1 MFFLSCFQIVTKVKT
16 VEVESEDLKTD
27 YGRLQLKLSQVQQE
41 NANLQADIDR
51 LRREVEQQ
59 GVLLHAS
66 KAQVST
72 DNSQVLT
79 IKRNISIA

>member
-1 MFFLSCFQIVTKVKT
+1 MTKVKT

-27 YGRLQLKLSQVQQE
+27 YGRLQLKLCQVQQE

-66 KAQVST
+66 KAQVNT
-72 DNSQVLT
+72 DN
-79 IKRNISIA
+79 A